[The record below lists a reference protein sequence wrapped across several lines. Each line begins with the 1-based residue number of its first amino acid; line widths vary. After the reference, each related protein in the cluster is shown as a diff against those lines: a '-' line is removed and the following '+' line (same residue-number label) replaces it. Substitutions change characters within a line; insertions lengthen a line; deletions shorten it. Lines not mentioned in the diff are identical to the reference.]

1 METKETKEI
10 KRALIKETYKK
21 IGCYGAFEVTVGDQ
35 RCDYVEYN
43 GTDFACYEIKVSW
56 SDLNSK
62 NILFS
67 Y

>member
-35 RCDYVEYN
+35 RCDDVEYN
-43 GTDFACYEIKVSW
+43 GTDFACYEIKE
-56 SDLNSK
+56 K
-62 NILFS
+62 EH
-67 Y
+67 